1 MSECKATVYFKYNF
15 CVCGLKGLQP
25 VQITTL
31 RRAKAMST
39 ATTPVENFE
48 EKLINQVRWTVSV
61 ELEYVTMPLALFVT
75 CSSAAWL
82 AKQCYQSLDNK
93 SNFPQNIT
101 LNVNH
106 LVLYGLSLVCP
117 LVESSSNTNICASMS
132 TIVFMTIA
140 SCPHEYMF
148 KSKCIHGFTIL
159 GFIARICSLDTI
171 KMQTVSLGQF
181 SFTWKVVK
189 AAMWGLTIRAGD

>member
-1 MSECKATVYFKYNF
+1 MQGHSVLQIQFLCVWTERFTASPDNHTSQSKSYVHSNNTSGKCWRKAN
-15 CVCGLKGLQP
+15 QP
-25 VQITTL
+25 SPLNSQC
-31 RRAKAMST
+31 
-39 ATTPVENFE
+39 
-48 EKLINQVRWTVSV
+48 V